1 MWRSFLFAFKLTNVC
16 VTDIMYVMPW
26 CAGEQRAR
34 EFAMKLASM
43 LIRRICWAC
52 TSVRVSLRVCM
63 RMIPCNKMCV
73 VSICLLRKTS
83 VQTVY
88 TRIHICA
95 VYSHMTCLDM
105 TGNTK
110 SNIHYDFNTLW
121 TIIQVIMCVLFTFCC
136 SLFIDNIYYYTI
148 VECDGCDNSSSLGS
162 FRCLMWIS
170 ARAKWTYTNETKR
183 NKLTWQSVCLFHAR
197 RFLKKKMT
205 TPTTMDKTR

>member
-43 LIRRICWAC
+43 LLRRICWAC
-52 TSVRVSLRVCM
+52 TGVRVSLHVCM

-88 TRIHICA
+88 THTYICCILA
-95 VYSHMTCLDM
+95 HDM
-105 TGNTK
+105 PWHDWQHQ
-110 SNIHYDFNTLW
+110 IQHPLRFQYTL
-121 TIIQVIMCVLFTFCC
+121 
-136 SLFIDNIYYYTI
+136 NN
-148 VECDGCDNSSSLGS
+148 NSSH
-162 FRCLMWIS
+162 
-170 ARAKWTYTNETKR
+170 N
-183 NKLTWQSVCLFHAR
+183 VCFIYILLFVIYRQYLLLYNCWMR
-197 RFLKKKMT
+197 RM
-205 TPTTMDKTR
+205 R